1 MNEEQL
7 TKAAIVVI
15 GTVAYAVSGYMQKV
29 RKDETVV
36 FEPVKMGKTVVV
48 GVVAGG
54 VILLQDVSEV
64 EVAIGIAVPIVDE
77 ILNSYLGGTTAE
89 AVR

>member
-7 TKAAIVVI
+7 TKAAIVII

-77 ILNSYLGGTTAE
+77 ILNNYIGGTTAE

>member
-7 TKAAIVVI
+7 TKAAIVIV
-15 GTVAYAVSGYMQKV
+15 GTVAYAVSGYLQKV
-29 RKDETVV
+29 RTNAAVQFDGQK
-36 FEPVKMGKTVVV
+36 FGKTVLV

-54 VILLQDVSEV
+54 VILLQDVSEAD
-64 EVAIGIAVPIVDE
+64 VAIGIAVPIVDE
-77 ILNSYLGGTTAE
+77 LLNSYLGGTTAE